1 MTVVILGPRPPE
13 VEALIERRRALGHDL
28 YDEVWEG
35 TYVMS
40 PAPTS
45 GHAWLQLQLGR
56 LLVAVHGPDLFAVGP
71 CNVGEPD
78 DFRVPDAGVLRQKP
92 GATWLATAAIAVE
105 IVSPGDRS
113 MDTFDFYAKHQVDE
127 VCVIDPCERTV
138 RWFALRGDRYD
149 EVDASAV
156 IDSSVLADLEWPD

>member
-13 VEALIERRRALGHDL
+13 VDALIERRRALGHDL
-28 YDEVWEG
+28 YDEIWEG

-40 PAPTS
+40 PAPST
-45 GHAWLQLQLGR
+45 GHGWLQSQLLAHLRGS
-56 LLVAVHGPDLFAVGP
+56 DLFAVGP
-71 CNVGEPD
+71 FNLGGPD

-92 GATWLATAAIAVE
+92 GAVWMTTAAIVVE

-113 MDTFDFYAKHQVDE
+113 LEKFDFYAAHHVDE
-127 VCVIDPCERTV
+127 VCVIDPDARTV
-138 RWFALRGDRYD
+138 RWFALRGDRYE

-156 IDSSVLADLEWPD
+156 IDSSALSDLEWPD